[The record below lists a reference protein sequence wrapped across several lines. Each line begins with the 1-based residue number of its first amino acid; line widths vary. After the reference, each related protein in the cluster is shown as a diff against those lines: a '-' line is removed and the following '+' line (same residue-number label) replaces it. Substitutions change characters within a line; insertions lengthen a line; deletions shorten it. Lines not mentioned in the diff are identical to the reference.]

1 MNSQLSEFTMKVLF
15 MFFAL
20 LNAAFFVWQADVFN
34 LRGPDAK
41 TRQLAQNESVPKL
54 AMLSDPAKEKSKKA
68 GKKPKSDH
76 EVIKIKPK
84 PKPRQ
89 TPTGPS
95 VCYALGPF
103 DGKPQARNISEKLQD
118 LGAFTSERT
127 ETSESPMGYWV
138 YLESFDSWKQA
149 REKVVSLE
157 IEGLKDM
164 FIVGRGPMKNAVS
177 LGLYKNEDG
186 ANERIAR
193 LKKLGETP
201 KVQTQYK
208 QIDQYWIDIDIDPN
222 EKQAIGTIEKIAQ
235 SLTVLEL
242 NKRKCN

>member
-1 MNSQLSEFTMKVLF
+1 

-34 LRGPDAK
+34 LHGPDTK
-41 TRQLAQNESVPKL
+41 TRQLTQNQNVPKL
-54 AMLSDPAKEKSKKA
+54 AMLSDTSKEKLEKA
-68 GKKPKSDH
+68 GKKTKPEPK
-76 EVIKIKPK
+76 VIKLK
-84 PKPRQ
+84 PKPR
-89 TPTGPS
+89 PSPVGPS

-103 DGKPQARNISEKLQD
+103 DGKPQARNIAEKLQD

-193 LKKLGETP
+193 LKKLGEQP
-201 KVQTQYK
+201 KIQTQYK
-208 QIDQYWIDIDIDPN
+208 QTDQYWIDIDIDPN
-222 EKQAIGTIEKIAQ
+222 EKQAINTIEKIAQ